1 MKFLIKFFSLFSDF
15 FSKAGANGHVFIL
28 KNGTTKSK
36 GLAWSGFVGPKS
48 TLAVVPTTPFTID
61 FSVTAQSSDKQEVR
75 TTGSL
80 VVNFTPAQAVSKFD
94 FTVDVNGAYKDVWQ
108 NKVKALVINEVLN
121 PVRAKIKD
129 LTVVGSTIAHSE
141 LSTEVMTAS
150 AVENNLFSV
159 NGMTV
164 VSCSI
169 TNIETTNDEV
179 SDAIG
184 AKERQ
189 EICTAADKAVHERQ
203 MAAATNDRSL
213 KEYEVET
220 LKSVEVKNAE
230 LIEQKNKNKES
241 TANGDAKVVELMLV
255 PYANLEAG
263 KLLAHAILKIGEN
276 GRIGTLN
283 ISPELLALLKDAA
296 K

>member
-1 MKFLIKFFSLFSDF
+1 MKFLIKFLSFFSDF

-48 TLAVVPTTPFTID
+48 TIAVVPTTPFTID
-61 FSVTAQSSDKQEVR
+61 FVVIAQSSDKQEVR
-75 TTGSL
+75 ATGSL

-94 FTVDVNGAYKDVWQ
+94 FTVDINGAYKDSWP

-121 PVRAKIKD
+121 PIRSKIKN
-129 LTVVGSTIAHSE
+129 LTVVGSTVAHSE

-150 AVENNLFSV
+150 AVDNNLFTT

-169 TNIETTNDEV
+169 TNIESTNDEV
-179 SDAIG
+179 SEAIG
-184 AKERQ
+184 ATDRQ
-189 EICTAADKAVHERQ
+189 VMLTTADTAVHTRQ
-203 MAAATNDRSL
+203 MEAAKNDRAL

-220 LKSVEVKNAE
+220 LQEVEKKKTD
-230 LIEQKNKNKES
+230 LITEQNKNKMEVA
-241 TANGDAKVVELMLV
+241 TGDADVTK
-255 PYANLEAG
+255 
-263 KLLAHAILKIGEN
+263 KLLEPYKEMPNGQIFALAVQELAKT
-276 GRIGTLN
+276 GRIGTLS
-283 ISPELLALLKDAA
+283 ITPELMAMIKEQV